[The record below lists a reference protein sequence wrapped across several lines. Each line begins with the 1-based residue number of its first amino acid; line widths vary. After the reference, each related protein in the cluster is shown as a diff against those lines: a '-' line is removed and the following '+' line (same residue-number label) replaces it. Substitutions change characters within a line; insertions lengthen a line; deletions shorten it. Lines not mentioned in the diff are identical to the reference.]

1 MAAPVSGTVYLT
13 EAAPGSEVK
22 AGEIIANIGDDA
34 NLWIAAYVPPER
46 REDVRLGAY
55 AAYRVEGR
63 DLSGSVVDIEE
74 PMEEREAA
82 PQNTEGFQPDNPH
95 EGKLIVRI
103 SLPPQRDF
111 LLRPGSRAAV
121 RISLR

>member
-1 MAAPVSGTVYLT
+1 MT

-82 PQNTEGFQPDNPH
+82 PRNTEGFQPDNPH